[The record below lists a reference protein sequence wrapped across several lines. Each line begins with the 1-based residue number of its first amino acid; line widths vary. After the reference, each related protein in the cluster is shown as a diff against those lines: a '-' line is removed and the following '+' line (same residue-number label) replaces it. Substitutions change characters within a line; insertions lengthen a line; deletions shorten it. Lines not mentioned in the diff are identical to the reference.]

1 MNHKIITSNG
11 DIYDVFIELKSLVNQ
26 LNPTVSSKEFLD
38 FVNNNYENIIMNS
51 EIKNIY
57 NTLWSG
63 EEQFT
68 SKVLKTLNNNFK

>member
-1 MNHKIITSNG
+1 MNHRIITSNG
-11 DIYDVFIELKSLVNQ
+11 DIHDVFIELKSIVNQ

-38 FVNNNYENIIMNS
+38 FVNHNYENIIMNP

-57 NTLWSG
+57 NMLWSS

-68 SKVLKTLNNNFK
+68 SKVLKTLNNNF